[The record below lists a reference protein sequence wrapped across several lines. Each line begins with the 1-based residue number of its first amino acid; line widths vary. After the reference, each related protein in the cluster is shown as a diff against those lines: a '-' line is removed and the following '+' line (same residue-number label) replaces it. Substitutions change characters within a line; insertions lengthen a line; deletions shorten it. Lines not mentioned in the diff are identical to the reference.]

1 VYVGSVVRFVMRTL
15 SVSIVV
21 PVYAVPHPTLK
32 LVSLEL
38 EQVVVVLELQMSSAL
53 DGHGGAT

>member
-21 PVYAVPHPTLK
+21 PVYAVPHPTL
-32 LVSLEL
+32 EL